1 MYSYVNIRIYPMTI
15 GPSGV
20 TPSITLLTEHQVAFF
35 IFYTQAKIITTMLY
49 VYNFLGLKN
58 YFKRIQPDLYNRE

>member
-1 MYSYVNIRIYPMTI
+1 MYSYVNISIYPLTI

-20 TPSITLLTEHQVAFF
+20 PPSITLLTKRQVAFF
-35 IFYTQAKIITTMLY
+35 IFSTQAKIITTMLY